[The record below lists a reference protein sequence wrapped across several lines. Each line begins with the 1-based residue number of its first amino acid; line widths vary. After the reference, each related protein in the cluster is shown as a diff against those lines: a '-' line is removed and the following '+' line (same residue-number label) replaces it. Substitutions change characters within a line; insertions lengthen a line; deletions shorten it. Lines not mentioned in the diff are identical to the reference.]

1 MSDSSDDDV
10 PLNQAVAR
18 KKTQTKKKPAGRE
31 KAAEPA
37 KKRKAVKPKASPK
50 AKAAPRANR
59 KRKAGGDGTPEEEE
73 NSLPNDARRY
83 FKQGQKFITPPN
95 GDGTR
100 GFYESLFEENKNS
113 LVALRYVIEW
123 GVLTGTLLHE
133 SLPRYFALK
142 EKGAFKGAGGGL
154 QKAFMNGLDQADINA
169 AARMLNAGGGNTL

>member
-10 PLNQAVAR
+10 PLKQRVAK
-18 KKTQTKKKPAGRE
+18 KKTQTKKTTAVKE
-31 KAAEPA
+31 KAPDSAR
-37 KKRKAVKPKASPK
+37 KRQQAKPKASPK
-50 AKAAPRANR
+50 AKAAPRTPKKTAR
-59 KRKAGGDGTPEEEE
+59 GEGTAEEEE
-73 NSLPNDARRY
+73 NLLPNDARKY

-100 GFYESLFEENKNS
+100 GFYESLFEENRNS
-113 LVALRYVIEW
+113 LVALRYLVEW

-154 QKAFMNGLDQADINA
+154 QRAFMNGVDQADINA
-169 AARMLNAGGGNTL
+169 AAKMLSATSGNIQ